1 MKNQKVTVAAVIA
14 VVIGLGGSVA
24 LMSRA
29 GAQPPSGG
37 TAREHAHDHEEE
49 GRTEAERETQ
59 SHDAAQEGQHD
70 PDEHERGGAAGH
82 DEHDDHSD
90 ESTVRLS
97 REERDRF
104 GIMVATAGSG
114 KLTTQIRL
122 PGEIVLNA
130 DRVAHI
136 VPRAPGIVRE
146 VLISVGDT
154 VRTDEVMAWLE
165 SAELGEA
172 KVDYLAKWAE
182 VGCCTMD
189 LKRAQAVHDNTLR
202 LLELLDSSP
211 SLETLREM
219 NGSEMGENRSVL
231 VSAFAELT
239 YAEAAYLRE
248 RPLFEKKVASERD
261 YQAAEA
267 EYKKADALY
276 EATRDSISFKVR
288 RDLLEAKQARQIRGI
303 ELKGARRRLY
313 VLGLNLEEIAELEVL
328 ARAGNGPVSPETE
341 CDDPNCENCKRA
353 AASAREVLGAVARQ
367 TEERLGWYPL
377 RAPFDGTVIE
387 KHLTLGE
394 KRSDDSGVF
403 TIADLSSVWVN
414 IAVYQKDLSYVR
426 EGMEV
431 TVSAGADMPYAHG
444 AIEYVAP
451 VLDERTRTAQAR
463 VVLSNPNG
471 ELRPG
476 LFVNAEIPIGQEGT
490 PVVIPKSAVQ
500 RMGEE
505 PVVFLETP
513 EGFKPVVVSLGR
525 SNDSRVEV
533 LSGLAVGRRYV
544 TQGAFELKAKIVTSG
559 LDAHAGHG
567 H

>member
-1 MKNQKVTVAAVIA
+1 MNPKVTVVAVIA
-14 VVIGLGGSVA
+14 VVIGLGGSVV

-29 GAQPPSGG
+29 SAQRPSGG
-37 TAREHAHDHEEE
+37 TPREHGHDHEKE
-49 GRTEAERETQ
+49 GHTEAERKAQ

-97 REERDRF
+97 REERDKF

-146 VLISVGDT
+146 VLVSVGDT

-172 KVDYLAKWAE
+172 KVDYLAKWAKL
-182 VGCCTMD
+182 GCCTVD
-189 LKRAQAVHDNTLR
+189 LTRAQAVHDNTLR

-211 SLETLREM
+211 SLGTLREM

-239 YAEAAYLRE
+239 YAQAAYLRE
-248 RPLFEKKVASERD
+248 RPLFEKKIASERD

-288 RDLLEAKQARQIRGI
+288 RDLLEAKQTRQVRGI
-303 ELKGARRRLY
+303 ELTGARRRLF
-313 VLGLNLEEIAELEVL
+313 VLGLNLEEIAKLEVL
-328 ARAGNGPVSPETE
+328 ARTQNGSVGPETE
-341 CDDPNCENCKRA
+341 CDDPGCENCRK
-353 AASAREVLGAVARQ
+353 AASASEALGAVARQ

-431 TVSAGADMPYAHG
+431 TVSAGVDMPYAHG

-476 LFVNAEIPIGQEGT
+476 LFVNAEIPIGQESA

-505 PVVFLETP
+505 TVVFLETP

-525 SNDSRVEV
+525 SNNSRVEV
-533 LSGLAVGRRYV
+533 LSGLVVGQRFV